1 MAQDTEKEFSEG
13 IYFKEKTPE
22 FIVLG
27 ISLNREQLS
36 KWLSTKTDEWINIDV
51 KTGKSGKLYGE
62 VNHWKPDAKSEA
74 PTPRIEDMKDDVPF

>member
-1 MAQDTEKEFSEG
+1 MAQDTAKEFSEG

-27 ISLNREQLS
+27 ISLNREQLT
-36 KWLSTKTDEWINIDV
+36 KWLSTKTEEWINIDV

-62 VNHWKPDAKSEA
+62 VNNWKPDSKPDVPVQNIAG
-74 PTPRIEDMKDDVPF
+74 MKDDIPF